1 MSGFKV
7 GDTVVRTR
15 GLDLK
20 DWKMVLGRRLT
31 VVDWGDNWL
40 QFLEV
45 AGQWSNKNF
54 TKARSIYADSG
65 CIQQR

>member
-1 MSGFKV
+1 MGKFSV
-7 GDTVVRTR
+7 GDTVVRTS
-15 GLDLK
+15 GPDLK

-31 VVDWGDNWL
+31 VVDFGDDWL

-45 AGQWSNKNF
+45 VGQWSNKNF

-65 CIQQR
+65 CVQQR